1 MLGAVVVAVVVLMY
15 YFTVT
20 SSTEAKHFLSGGE
33 ASNNILGGRL
43 RPCSAAPE
51 KATGIFRDGL
61 CATGPADPGA
71 HTVCAVVDDRFLEFT
86 KSRGDDLSAARPP
99 SFPGLTAGDKWCL
112 CASRWK
118 EALQAG
124 CAPPMFLRCTHEKA
138 LGYVSL
144 QELQRHA
151 AE

>member
-112 CASRWK
+112 CARRWLEAHDAGK
-118 EALQAG
+118 APRIIAESTNEAALQHTSKEIL
-124 CAPPMFLRCTHEKA
+124 MK
-138 LGYVSL
+138 Y
-144 QELQRHA
+144 Q
-151 AE
+151 